1 MKGTLTKFKQFF
13 IENKFVLGLL
23 IFLLVA
29 LDIYVLTKIAFIF
42 DPLMVILKT
51 VAAPIIL
58 AGISYYLFNP
68 IIDWLEKKKW
78 KRGWAIAL
86 LYLVIIG
93 LIILLFSFV
102 IPAVK
107 DQIVSLFKSF
117 PGYWDQITQKF
128 DEFSRSSL
136 FDQIKDKLSTN
147 MSDIMKTLS
156 TKGTSV
162 INSAITS
169 IGSIVG
175 TVTEVVLA
183 IVTTPLVLF
192 YLLKDGK
199 KLPDFLLKML
209 PVNGRAH
216 TRQVLGEA
224 NHQISSYIRG
234 QIIVSLCIGILLFI
248 GYLIIGLPYAL
259 TLAIIAACTSIV
271 PYLGPAIAITPAI
284 IIAIV
289 TSPWLLIKLIIV
301 WCVVQL
307 LEGKFISPQVMG
319 KTLKVHPIT
328 ILFVILVAGNLFGIL
343 GVIFAVPGYAVLK
356 VVVTHVFI
364 WFKRVS
370 GLYGEQPESEYVVTP
385 PEEKRIKLTRVLLVR
400 KVFSSLIGL
409 FF

>member
-1 MKGTLTKFKQFF
+1 
-13 IENKFVLGLL
+13 
-23 IFLLVA
+23 
-29 LDIYVLTKIAFIF
+29 
-42 DPLMVILKT
+42 
-51 VAAPIIL
+51 
-58 AGISYYLFNP
+58 
-68 IIDWLEKKKW
+68 
-78 KRGWAIAL
+78 
-86 LYLVIIG
+86 
-93 LIILLFSFV
+93 
-102 IPAVK
+102 
-107 DQIVSLFKSF
+107 
-117 PGYWDQITQKF
+117 
-128 DEFSRSSL
+128 
-136 FDQIKDKLSTN
+136 
-147 MSDIMKTLS
+147 MKTLS

-162 INSAITS
+162 INSAISS

-307 LEGKFISPQVMG
+307 LEG
-319 KTLKVHPIT
+319 
-328 ILFVILVAGNLFGIL
+328 NLFL
-343 GVIFAVPGYAVLK
+343 LK
-356 VVVTHVFI
+356 SWVKH
-364 WFKRVS
+364 
-370 GLYGEQPESEYVVTP
+370 
-385 PEEKRIKLTRVLLVR
+385 
-400 KVFSSLIGL
+400 
-409 FF
+409 

>member
-1 MKGTLTKFKQFF
+1 MKGSFTKFKQFF

-68 IIDWLEKKKW
+68 IIDWLEKHKW

-93 LIILLFSFV
+93 LLILLFSFV

-136 FDQIKDKLSTN
+136 FDQIKDKLNTN

-156 TKGTSV
+156 TKGTSL
-162 INSAITS
+162 INSAISS

-328 ILFVILVAGNLFGIL
+328 ILFVILVAGNLFGVL

-356 VVVTHVFI
+356 VIVTHVFI
-364 WFKRVS
+364 WFKRIS
-370 GLYGEQPESEYVVTP
+370 GLYGEQPESEYVESPT
-385 PEEKRIKLTRVLLVR
+385 EEKEL
-400 KVFSSLIGL
+400 
-409 FF
+409 

>member
-1 MKGTLTKFKQFF
+1 FTKFKQFF

-68 IIDWLEKKKW
+68 IIDWLEKHKW

-93 LIILLFSFV
+93 LLILLFSFV

-136 FDQIKDKLSTN
+136 FDQIKDKLNTN

-162 INSAITS
+162 INSAISS

-328 ILFVILVAGNLFGIL
+328 ILFVILVAGNLFGVL

-356 VVVTHVFI
+356 VIVTHVFI
-364 WFKRVS
+364 WFKRIS
-370 GLYGEQPESEYVVTP
+370 GLYGEQPESEYVESPT
-385 PEEKRIKLTRVLLVR
+385 EEKEL
-400 KVFSSLIGL
+400 
-409 FF
+409 

>member
-1 MKGTLTKFKQFF
+1 TKFKQFF

-68 IIDWLEKKKW
+68 IIDWLEKHKW

-93 LIILLFSFV
+93 LLILLFSFV

-136 FDQIKDKLSTN
+136 FDQLKDKLNTN

-162 INSAITS
+162 INSAISS

-328 ILFVILVAGNLFGIL
+328 ILFVILVAGNLFGVL

-356 VVVTHVFI
+356 VIVTHVFI
-364 WFKRVS
+364 WFKRIS
-370 GLYGEQPESEYVVTP
+370 GLYGEQPESEYVETP
-385 PEEKRIKLTRVLLVR
+385 TEEKEL
-400 KVFSSLIGL
+400 
-409 FF
+409 

>member
-1 MKGTLTKFKQFF
+1 MKGSFTKFKQFF

-68 IIDWLEKKKW
+68 IIDWLEKHKW

-93 LIILLFSFV
+93 LLILLFSFV

-128 DEFSRSSL
+128 DEFSCSSL
-136 FDQIKDKLSTN
+136 FDQLKDKLNTN

-162 INSAITS
+162 INSAISS

-328 ILFVILVAGNLFGIL
+328 ILFVILVAGNLFGVL

-356 VVVTHVFI
+356 VIVTHVFI
-364 WFKRVS
+364 WFKRIS
-370 GLYGEQPESEYVVTP
+370 GLYGEQPESEYVETP
-385 PEEKRIKLTRVLLVR
+385 TEEKEL
-400 KVFSSLIGL
+400 
-409 FF
+409 

>member
-1 MKGTLTKFKQFF
+1 MKGSFTKFKQFF

-58 AGISYYLFNP
+58 AGIPYYLFNP
-68 IIDWLEKKKW
+68 IIDWLEKHKW

-93 LIILLFSFV
+93 LLILLFSFV

-136 FDQIKDKLSTN
+136 FDQIKDKLNTN

-162 INSAITS
+162 INSAISS

-328 ILFVILVAGNLFGIL
+328 ILFVILVAGNLFGVL

-356 VVVTHVFI
+356 VIVTHVFI
-364 WFKRVS
+364 WFKRIS
-370 GLYGEQPESEYVVTP
+370 GLYGEQPESEYVESPT
-385 PEEKRIKLTRVLLVR
+385 EEKEL
-400 KVFSSLIGL
+400 
-409 FF
+409 

>member
-1 MKGTLTKFKQFF
+1 MKGSLTKFKQFF
-13 IENKFVLGLL
+13 IDNKFVLGLL

-86 LYLVIIG
+86 LYVVIIG

-107 DQIVSLFKSF
+107 DQIISLFKTF

-128 DEFSRSSL
+128 NEFSQSSL
-136 FDQIKDKLSTN
+136 FDQLKDKLSTN
-147 MSDIMKTLS
+147 MSDIMKTIS
-156 TKGTSV
+156 EKGTSV
-162 INSAITS
+162 LNGAITS

-175 TVTEVVLA
+175 TVTEVILA

-289 TSPWLLIKLIIV
+289 TSPWLLVKLIIV

-328 ILFVILVAGNLFGIL
+328 ILFVILIAGNLFGVL

-356 VVVTHVFI
+356 VIVTHVFI

-370 GLYGEQPESEYVVTP
+370 GLYGEQPESEFVTTQ
-385 PEEKRIKLTRVLLVR
+385 EESKE
-400 KVFSSLIGL
+400 
-409 FF
+409 

>member
-1 MKGTLTKFKQFF
+1 MKGSFTKFKQFF

-68 IIDWLEKKKW
+68 IIDWLEKHKW

-93 LIILLFSFV
+93 LFILLFSFV

-136 FDQIKDKLSTN
+136 FDQLKDKLNTN

-162 INSAITS
+162 INSAISS

-328 ILFVILVAGNLFGIL
+328 ILFVILVAGNLFGVL

-356 VVVTHVFI
+356 VIVTHVFI
-364 WFKRVS
+364 WFKRIS
-370 GLYGEQPESEYVVTP
+370 GLYGEQPESEYVETP
-385 PEEKRIKLTRVLLVR
+385 TEEKEL
-400 KVFSSLIGL
+400 
-409 FF
+409 

>member
-1 MKGTLTKFKQFF
+1 MKGSFTKFKQFF

-68 IIDWLEKKKW
+68 IIDWLEKHKW

-93 LIILLFSFV
+93 LLILLFSFV

-136 FDQIKDKLSTN
+136 FDQIKDKLNTD

-162 INSAITS
+162 INSAISS

-328 ILFVILVAGNLFGIL
+328 ILFVILVAGNLFGVL

-356 VVVTHVFI
+356 VIVTHVFI
-364 WFKRVS
+364 WFKRIS
-370 GLYGEQPESEYVVTP
+370 GLYGEQPESEYVEP
-385 PEEKRIKLTRVLLVR
+385 PTEEKEL
-400 KVFSSLIGL
+400 
-409 FF
+409 

>member
-1 MKGTLTKFKQFF
+1 MKGSFTKFKQFF

-68 IIDWLEKKKW
+68 IIDWLEKHKW

-93 LIILLFSFV
+93 LLILLFSFV

-136 FDQIKDKLSTN
+136 FDQIKDKLNTN

-162 INSAITS
+162 INSAISS

-328 ILFVILVAGNLFGIL
+328 ILFVILVAGNLFGVL

-356 VVVTHVFI
+356 VIVTHVFI
-364 WFKRVS
+364 WFKRIS
-370 GLYGEQPESEYVVTP
+370 GLYGEQPESEYVESPT
-385 PEEKRIKLTRVLLVR
+385 EEKEV
-400 KVFSSLIGL
+400 
-409 FF
+409 

>member
-1 MKGTLTKFKQFF
+1 MKGSFTKFKQFF

-68 IIDWLEKKKW
+68 IIDWLEKHKW

-93 LIILLFSFV
+93 LLILLFSFV

-136 FDQIKDKLSTN
+136 FDQIKDKLNTN

-162 INSAITS
+162 INSAISS

-259 TLAIIAACTSIV
+259 TLAIIAACNSIV

-328 ILFVILVAGNLFGIL
+328 ILFVILVAGNLFGVL

-356 VVVTHVFI
+356 VIVTHVFI
-364 WFKRVS
+364 WFKRIS
-370 GLYGEQPESEYVVTP
+370 GLYGEQPESEYVESPT
-385 PEEKRIKLTRVLLVR
+385 EEKEL
-400 KVFSSLIGL
+400 
-409 FF
+409 

>member
-1 MKGTLTKFKQFF
+1 MKGSFTKFKQFF

-68 IIDWLEKKKW
+68 IIDWLEKHKW

-136 FDQIKDKLSTN
+136 FDQIKDKLNTN

-162 INSAITS
+162 INSAISS

-328 ILFVILVAGNLFGIL
+328 ILFVILVAGNLFGVL

-356 VVVTHVFI
+356 VIVTHVFI
-364 WFKRVS
+364 WFKRIS
-370 GLYGEQPESEYVVTP
+370 GLYGEQPVSEYVEP
-385 PEEKRIKLTRVLLVR
+385 PAEEKEL
-400 KVFSSLIGL
+400 
-409 FF
+409 

>member
-1 MKGTLTKFKQFF
+1 MKGSFTKFKQFF

-29 LDIYVLTKIAFIF
+29 LDIYVLTKISFIF

-86 LYLVIIG
+86 LYIVIIG

-117 PGYWDQITQKF
+117 PGYWDQITQRF
-128 DEFSRSSL
+128 NEFSRSSL
-136 FDQIKDKLSTN
+136 FDQLKDKLSTN
-147 MSDIMKTLS
+147 MSDIMKTIS

-162 INSAITS
+162 VNSAISS

-328 ILFVILVAGNLFGIL
+328 ILFVILVAGNLFGVL

-356 VVVTHVFI
+356 VIVTHVFI

-385 PEEKRIKLTRVLLVR
+385 PEEKE
-400 KVFSSLIGL
+400 
-409 FF
+409 

>member
-1 MKGTLTKFKQFF
+1 MKGSFTKFKQFF

-68 IIDWLEKKKW
+68 IIDWLEKHKW

-93 LIILLFSFV
+93 LLILLFSFV

-128 DEFSRSSL
+128 DEISRSSL
-136 FDQIKDKLSTN
+136 FDQIKDKLNTN

-162 INSAITS
+162 INSAISS

-328 ILFVILVAGNLFGIL
+328 ILFVILVAGNLFGVL

-356 VVVTHVFI
+356 VIVTHVFI
-364 WFKRVS
+364 WFKRIS
-370 GLYGEQPESEYVVTP
+370 GLYGEQPESEYVESPT
-385 PEEKRIKLTRVLLVR
+385 EEKEL
-400 KVFSSLIGL
+400 
-409 FF
+409 

>member
-1 MKGTLTKFKQFF
+1 KQFF

-68 IIDWLEKKKW
+68 IIDWLEKHKW

-93 LIILLFSFV
+93 LLILLFSFV

-136 FDQIKDKLSTN
+136 FDQIKDKLNTN

-162 INSAITS
+162 INSAISS

-328 ILFVILVAGNLFGIL
+328 ILFVILVAGNLFGVL

-356 VVVTHVFI
+356 VIVTHVFI
-364 WFKRVS
+364 WFKRIS
-370 GLYGEQPESEYVVTP
+370 GLYGEQPESEYVESPT
-385 PEEKRIKLTRVLLVR
+385 
-400 KVFSSLIGL
+400 
-409 FF
+409 

>member
-1 MKGTLTKFKQFF
+1 MKGSFTKFKQFF

-68 IIDWLEKKKW
+68 IIDWLEKHKW

-93 LIILLFSFV
+93 LLILLFSFV

-136 FDQIKDKLSTN
+136 FDQIKDKLNTN

-162 INSAITS
+162 INSAISS

-328 ILFVILVAGNLFGIL
+328 ILFVILVAGNLFGVL

-356 VVVTHVFI
+356 VIVTHVFI
-364 WFKRVS
+364 WFKRIS
-370 GLYGEQPESEYVVTP
+370 GLYGEQPESEYVEP
-385 PEEKRIKLTRVLLVR
+385 PTE
-400 KVFSSLIGL
+400 
-409 FF
+409 

>member
-1 MKGTLTKFKQFF
+1 MKESFTKFKQFF

-68 IIDWLEKKKW
+68 IIDWLEKHKW

-136 FDQIKDKLSTN
+136 FDQIKDKLNTN

-162 INSAITS
+162 INSAISS

-356 VVVTHVFI
+356 VIVTHVFI
-364 WFKRVS
+364 WFKRIS
-370 GLYGEQPESEYVVTP
+370 GLYGEQPVSEYVEP
-385 PEEKRIKLTRVLLVR
+385 PTEEKEL
-400 KVFSSLIGL
+400 
-409 FF
+409 

>member
-1 MKGTLTKFKQFF
+1 MKGSFTKFKQFF

-68 IIDWLEKKKW
+68 IIDWLEKHKW

-136 FDQIKDKLSTN
+136 FDQIKDKLNTN

-162 INSAITS
+162 INSAISS

-328 ILFVILVAGNLFGIL
+328 ILFVILVAGNLFGVL

-356 VVVTHVFI
+356 VIVTHVFI
-364 WFKRVS
+364 WFKRIS
-370 GLYGEQPESEYVVTP
+370 GLYGEQPVSEYVEP
-385 PEEKRIKLTRVLLVR
+385 PDR
-400 KVFSSLIGL
+400 KSVV
-409 FF
+409 

>member
-1 MKGTLTKFKQFF
+1 MKGSFTKFKQFF

-68 IIDWLEKKKW
+68 IIDWLEKHKW

-93 LIILLFSFV
+93 LLILLFSFV

-136 FDQIKDKLSTN
+136 FDQLKDKLNTN

-162 INSAITS
+162 INSAISS

-209 PVNGRAH
+209 PVNGRAY

-328 ILFVILVAGNLFGIL
+328 ILFVILVAGNLFGVL

-356 VVVTHVFI
+356 VIVTHVFI
-364 WFKRVS
+364 WFKRIS
-370 GLYGEQPESEYVVTP
+370 GLYGEQPESEYVETP
-385 PEEKRIKLTRVLLVR
+385 TEEKEL
-400 KVFSSLIGL
+400 
-409 FF
+409 

>member
-1 MKGTLTKFKQFF
+1 
-13 IENKFVLGLL
+13 NKFVLGLL

-68 IIDWLEKKKW
+68 IIDWLEKHKW

-93 LIILLFSFV
+93 LLILLFSFV

-136 FDQIKDKLSTN
+136 FDQIKDKLNTN

-162 INSAITS
+162 INSAISS

-328 ILFVILVAGNLFGIL
+328 ILFVILVAGNLFGVL

-356 VVVTHVFI
+356 VIVTHVFI
-364 WFKRVS
+364 WFKRIS
-370 GLYGEQPESEYVVTP
+370 GLYGEQPESEYVESPT
-385 PEEKRIKLTRVLLVR
+385 EEKEL
-400 KVFSSLIGL
+400 
-409 FF
+409 

>member
-1 MKGTLTKFKQFF
+1 MKGSLTKFKQFF

-29 LDIYVLTKIAFIF
+29 LDIYVLTKISFIF

-86 LYLVIIG
+86 LYIVIIG

-117 PGYWDQITQKF
+117 PGYWDQITQRF
-128 DEFSRSSL
+128 NEFSRSSF
-136 FDQIKDKLSTN
+136 FDQLKDKLSTN
-147 MSDIMKTLS
+147 MSDIMKTIS

-162 INSAITS
+162 VNSAISS

-328 ILFVILVAGNLFGIL
+328 ILFVILVAGNLFGVL

-356 VVVTHVFI
+356 VIVTHVFI

-385 PEEKRIKLTRVLLVR
+385 PEEKE
-400 KVFSSLIGL
+400 
-409 FF
+409 

>member
-1 MKGTLTKFKQFF
+1 MKGSFTKFKQFF

-68 IIDWLEKKKW
+68 IIDWLEKHKW

-93 LIILLFSFV
+93 LLILLFSFV

-136 FDQIKDKLSTN
+136 FDQIKDKLNTN

-162 INSAITS
+162 INNAISS

-328 ILFVILVAGNLFGIL
+328 ILFVILVAGNLFGVL

-356 VVVTHVFI
+356 VIVTHVFI
-364 WFKRVS
+364 WFKRIS
-370 GLYGEQPESEYVVTP
+370 GLYGEQPESEYVESPT
-385 PEEKRIKLTRVLLVR
+385 EEKEL
-400 KVFSSLIGL
+400 
-409 FF
+409 

>member
-1 MKGTLTKFKQFF
+1 MKGSFTKFKQFF

-68 IIDWLEKKKW
+68 IIDWLEKHKW

-93 LIILLFSFV
+93 LLILLFSFV

-136 FDQIKDKLSTN
+136 FDQIKDKLNTN

-162 INSAITS
+162 INSAISS

-199 KLPDFLLKML
+199 KLPDFLIKML

-328 ILFVILVAGNLFGIL
+328 ILFVILVAGNLFGVL

-356 VVVTHVFI
+356 VIVTHVFI
-364 WFKRVS
+364 WFKRIS
-370 GLYGEQPESEYVVTP
+370 GLYGEQPESEYVESPT
-385 PEEKRIKLTRVLLVR
+385 EEKEL
-400 KVFSSLIGL
+400 
-409 FF
+409 

>member
-1 MKGTLTKFKQFF
+1 MKGSFTKFKQFF

-68 IIDWLEKKKW
+68 IIDWLEKHKW

-93 LIILLFSFV
+93 LLILLFSFV

-128 DEFSRSSL
+128 NEFSRSSL
-136 FDQIKDKLSTN
+136 FDQLKDKLNTN

-162 INSAITS
+162 INSAISS

-328 ILFVILVAGNLFGIL
+328 ILFVILVAGNLFGVL

-356 VVVTHVFI
+356 VIVTHVFI
-364 WFKRVS
+364 WFKRIS
-370 GLYGEQPESEYVVTP
+370 GLYGEQPESEYVETP
-385 PEEKRIKLTRVLLVR
+385 TEEKEL
-400 KVFSSLIGL
+400 
-409 FF
+409 

>member
-1 MKGTLTKFKQFF
+1 MNGSFTKFKQFF

-68 IIDWLEKKKW
+68 IIDWLEKHKW

-93 LIILLFSFV
+93 LLILLFSFV

-136 FDQIKDKLSTN
+136 FDQLKDKLNTN

-162 INSAITS
+162 INSAISS

-328 ILFVILVAGNLFGIL
+328 ILFVILVAGNLFGVL

-356 VVVTHVFI
+356 VIVTHVFI
-364 WFKRVS
+364 WFKRIS
-370 GLYGEQPESEYVVTP
+370 GLYGEQPESEYVETP
-385 PEEKRIKLTRVLLVR
+385 TEEKEL
-400 KVFSSLIGL
+400 
-409 FF
+409 

>member
-1 MKGTLTKFKQFF
+1 QFF

-68 IIDWLEKKKW
+68 IIDWLEKHKW

-93 LIILLFSFV
+93 LLILLFSFV

-136 FDQIKDKLSTN
+136 FDQLKDKLNTN

-162 INSAITS
+162 INSAISS

-328 ILFVILVAGNLFGIL
+328 ILFVILVAGNLFGVL

-356 VVVTHVFI
+356 VIVTHVFI
-364 WFKRVS
+364 WFKRIS
-370 GLYGEQPESEYVVTP
+370 GLYGEQPESEYVETP
-385 PEEKRIKLTRVLLVR
+385 TEEKEL
-400 KVFSSLIGL
+400 
-409 FF
+409 

>member
-1 MKGTLTKFKQFF
+1 MKGSFTKFKQFF

-68 IIDWLEKKKW
+68 IIDWLEKHKW

-93 LIILLFSFV
+93 LLILLFSFV

-128 DEFSRSSL
+128 DEYSRSSL
-136 FDQIKDKLSTN
+136 FDQLKDKLNTN

-162 INSAITS
+162 INSAISS

-328 ILFVILVAGNLFGIL
+328 ILFVILVAGNLFGVL

-356 VVVTHVFI
+356 VIVTHVFI
-364 WFKRVS
+364 WFKRIS
-370 GLYGEQPESEYVVTP
+370 GLYGEQPESEYVETP
-385 PEEKRIKLTRVLLVR
+385 TEEKEL
-400 KVFSSLIGL
+400 
-409 FF
+409 

>member
-1 MKGTLTKFKQFF
+1 MKGSFTKFKQFF

-68 IIDWLEKKKW
+68 IIDWLEKHKW

-93 LIILLFSFV
+93 LLILLFSFV

-136 FDQIKDKLSTN
+136 FDQLKDKLNTN

-162 INSAITS
+162 INSAISS

-328 ILFVILVAGNLFGIL
+328 ILFVILVAGNLFGVL

-356 VVVTHVFI
+356 VIVTHVFI
-364 WFKRVS
+364 WFKRIS
-370 GLYGEQPESEYVVTP
+370 GLYGEQPESEYVETP
-385 PEEKRIKLTRVLLVR
+385 TEEK
-400 KVFSSLIGL
+400 
-409 FF
+409 

>member
-1 MKGTLTKFKQFF
+1 MKGSLTKFKQFF
-13 IENKFVLGLL
+13 IDNKFVLGLL

-86 LYLVIIG
+86 LYVVIIG

-107 DQIVSLFKSF
+107 DQIISLFKTF

-128 DEFSRSSL
+128 NEFSQSSL
-136 FDQIKDKLSTN
+136 FDQLKDKLSTN
-147 MSDIMKTLS
+147 MSDIMKTIS
-156 TKGTSV
+156 EKGTSV
-162 INSAITS
+162 LNGAITS

-175 TVTEVVLA
+175 TVTEVILA

-259 TLAIIAACTSIV
+259 TLAMIAACTSIV

-289 TSPWLLIKLIIV
+289 TSPWLLVKLIIV

-328 ILFVILVAGNLFGIL
+328 ILFVILIAGNLFGVL

-356 VVVTHVFI
+356 VIVTHVFI

-370 GLYGEQPESEYVVTP
+370 GLYGEQPESEFVTTQ
-385 PEEKRIKLTRVLLVR
+385 EESKE
-400 KVFSSLIGL
+400 
-409 FF
+409 

>member
-1 MKGTLTKFKQFF
+1 MKGSFTKFKQFF

-68 IIDWLEKKKW
+68 IIDWLEKHKW

-93 LIILLFSFV
+93 LLILLFSFV

-136 FDQIKDKLSTN
+136 FDQIKDKLNTN

-162 INSAITS
+162 INSAISS

-328 ILFVILVAGNLFGIL
+328 ILFVILVAGNLFGVL

-356 VVVTHVFI
+356 VIVTHVFI
-364 WFKRVS
+364 WFKRIS
-370 GLYGEQPESEYVVTP
+370 GLYGEQPESEYVESPT
-385 PEEKRIKLTRVLLVR
+385 EEK
-400 KVFSSLIGL
+400 
-409 FF
+409 

>member
-175 TVTEVVLA
+175 TVTEVVLT

-385 PEEKRIKLTRVLLVR
+385 PEEKE
-400 KVFSSLIGL
+400 
-409 FF
+409 

>member
-1 MKGTLTKFKQFF
+1 MKGSFTKFKQFF

-68 IIDWLEKKKW
+68 IIDWLEKHKW

-93 LIILLFSFV
+93 LLILLFSFV

-107 DQIVSLFKSF
+107 DQLVSLFKSF

-136 FDQIKDKLSTN
+136 FDQIKDKLNTN

-162 INSAITS
+162 INSAISS

-328 ILFVILVAGNLFGIL
+328 ILFVILVAGNLFGVL

-356 VVVTHVFI
+356 VIVTHVFI
-364 WFKRVS
+364 WFKRIS
-370 GLYGEQPESEYVVTP
+370 GLYGEQPESEYVESPT
-385 PEEKRIKLTRVLLVR
+385 EEKEL
-400 KVFSSLIGL
+400 
-409 FF
+409 

>member
-1 MKGTLTKFKQFF
+1 MKGSFTKFKQFF
-13 IENKFVLGLL
+13 IQNKFVLGLL

-68 IIDWLEKKKW
+68 IIDWLEKHKW

-93 LIILLFSFV
+93 LLILLFSFV

-136 FDQIKDKLSTN
+136 FDQIKDKLNTN

-162 INSAITS
+162 INSAISS

-328 ILFVILVAGNLFGIL
+328 ILFVILVAGNLFGVL

-356 VVVTHVFI
+356 VIVTHVFI
-364 WFKRVS
+364 WFKRIS
-370 GLYGEQPESEYVVTP
+370 GLYGEQPESEYVESPT
-385 PEEKRIKLTRVLLVR
+385 EAKEL
-400 KVFSSLIGL
+400 
-409 FF
+409 

>member
-1 MKGTLTKFKQFF
+1 MKGSFTKFKQFF

-68 IIDWLEKKKW
+68 IIDWLEKHKW

-93 LIILLFSFV
+93 LLILLFSFV

-136 FDQIKDKLSTN
+136 FDQLKDKLNTN

-162 INSAITS
+162 INSAISS

-216 TRQVLGEA
+216 ARQVLGEA

-328 ILFVILVAGNLFGIL
+328 ILFVILVAGNLFGVL

-356 VVVTHVFI
+356 VIVTHVFI
-364 WFKRVS
+364 WFKRIS
-370 GLYGEQPESEYVVTP
+370 GLYGEQPESEYVETP
-385 PEEKRIKLTRVLLVR
+385 TEEKEL
-400 KVFSSLIGL
+400 
-409 FF
+409 

>member
-1 MKGTLTKFKQFF
+1 MKGSFTKFKQFF

-68 IIDWLEKKKW
+68 IIDWLEKHKW

-128 DEFSRSSL
+128 NEFSRSSL
-136 FDQIKDKLSTN
+136 FDQIKDKLNTN

-162 INSAITS
+162 INSAISS

-328 ILFVILVAGNLFGIL
+328 ILFVILVAGNLFGVL

-356 VVVTHVFI
+356 VIVTHVFI
-364 WFKRVS
+364 WFKRIS
-370 GLYGEQPESEYVVTP
+370 GLYGEQPVSEYVEP
-385 PEEKRIKLTRVLLVR
+385 PTEEKEL
-400 KVFSSLIGL
+400 
-409 FF
+409 

>member
-1 MKGTLTKFKQFF
+1 MKGSFTKFKQFF

-68 IIDWLEKKKW
+68 IIDWLEKHKW

-93 LIILLFSFV
+93 LLILLFSFV

-136 FDQIKDKLSTN
+136 FDQLKDKLNTN

-162 INSAITS
+162 INSAISS

-224 NHQISSYIRG
+224 NHQISLYIRG

-328 ILFVILVAGNLFGIL
+328 ILFVILVAGNLFGVL

-356 VVVTHVFI
+356 VIVTHVFI
-364 WFKRVS
+364 WFKRIS
-370 GLYGEQPESEYVVTP
+370 GLYGEQPESEYVETP
-385 PEEKRIKLTRVLLVR
+385 TEEKEL
-400 KVFSSLIGL
+400 
-409 FF
+409 